1 MIPTIGQNRA
11 LLGHHLSGR
20 GIEFGGLYAPLAV
33 PAGAKVRYADHNTVE
48 RSREKYGEQPFVSVD
63 ILLDTNFKLDEI
75 KDGAEDFII
84 ANQVIEHLPNPIG
97 AMRVWARK
105 LKPGGI
111 LYLSFPLGPY
121 TPDKERPT
129 TSLAHLLADDARN
142 TTDASHEHLM
152 GFIDGW
158 NPGYFPDRKNIAEVL
173 RRMRSEGREVLTSRD
188 HISSANRDAIARMNP
203 NEEIHHHVFEMHTLV
218 GAAQAAC
225 PDLQPFDCS
234 LSRGLFNEHIC
245 VFRKGGDADQAA
257 RSFRAAFERETMLNT
272 VIQSKEDLIH
282 HLIGQVEAHK
292 IAQGRT

>member
-1 MIPTIGQNRA
+1 MIPTIDQNRA
-11 LLGHHLSGR
+11 LLAHHLSGC
-20 GIEFGGLYAPLAV
+20 GIEFGGLYGPLRV
-33 PAGAKVRYADHNTVE
+33 PAGVKVRYADHNTVE
-48 RSREKYGEQPFVSVD
+48 RSREKYGEQPFVNVD

-75 KDGAEDFII
+75 EDEGEDFII

-97 AMRVWARK
+97 AMRIWARK
-105 LKPGGI
+105 LKPGGV

-121 TPDKERPT
+121 TPDKARPT

-158 NPGYFPDRKNIAEVL
+158 NPNYFPDRENIASL
-173 RRMRSEGREVLTSRD
+173 LKRMRIEGREFLNAGDKVSK
-188 HISSANRDAIARMNP
+188 ANRDAIANMNP

-225 PDLQPFDCS
+225 ADLQPFDCS

-245 VFRKGGDADQAA
+245 VFRKGGDAAQAA
-257 RSFRAAFERETMLNT
+257 RSFRAAVERETMLNT
-272 VIQSKEDLIH
+272 VIQSKEDLIN
-282 HLIGQVEAHK
+282 HLIGQVEAK
-292 IAQGRT
+292 KTA